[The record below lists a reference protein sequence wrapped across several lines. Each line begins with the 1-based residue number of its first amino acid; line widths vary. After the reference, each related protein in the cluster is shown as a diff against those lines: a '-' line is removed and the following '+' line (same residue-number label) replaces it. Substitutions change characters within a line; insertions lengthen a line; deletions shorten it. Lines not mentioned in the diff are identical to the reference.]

1 MKTGETGGRRAAGLC
16 CLAALL
22 LATGCGPGRADAPVG
37 GAASSDAGATATAVA
52 GRPAGQAATPSPG
65 EGQAGPA
72 ATPQPED
79 DMQGAEDEVRQAE
92 GYVQGAEGFSY
103 EPVPEAIRARMRGAS
118 YPEGCPVPWEE
129 LRYARVRYRGFDG
142 QDHEGELVVNR
153 RIASEAL
160 SAFQELYE
168 AGYPIERIRLID
180 DYGAD
185 DEASMADNNSSCFCY
200 RPIAGSNRLSYH
212 AQGLAIDINPLYNP
226 AVAAG
231 SIQPAA
237 GAPYAN
243 DRDASPYCIDQDDL
257 CYDIMTRHGF
267 SWGGAWRSK
276 KDYQHFEWTED
287 TP

>member
-16 CLAALL
+16 CLAALVL
-22 LATGCGPGRADAPVG
+22 LTGCAGPGREEAPAR
-37 GAASSDAGATATAVA
+37 GAASSAAGATATAGA
-52 GRPAGQAATPSPG
+52 GRPAGQTATPSP
-65 EGQAGPA
+65 EPGQAGPT
-72 ATPQPED
+72 ATPQP
-79 DMQGAEDEVRQAE
+79 E

-103 EPVPEAIRARMRGAS
+103 EAVPEAIRTRMRGAS

-129 LRYARVRYRGFDG
+129 LRYARVRHRGFDS

-153 RIASEAL
+153 RIADVVL
-160 SAFQELYE
+160 SVFQELYE
-168 AGYPIERIRLID
+168 AGYPIERMRLID

-200 RPIAGSNRLSYH
+200 RPIAGTDRLSYH
-212 AQGLAIDINPLYNP
+212 AQGLALDINPLYNP

-231 SIQPAA
+231 SIQPAV

-243 DRDASPYCIDQDDL
+243 DRDASPYCIAEDDL
-257 CYDIMTRHGF
+257 CYQVMTRHGF

-276 KDYQHFEWTED
+276 KDYQHFEWTGD
-287 TP
+287 RP